1 MANAGRKTKPLP
13 TVKWFLPL
21 LLKIN
26 PVKLSTRLLA
36 PRVLANFYIA
46 IDAVIANKIRSLLT
60 ALGII
65 FGVAAV
71 IAMLAIGNGAQQEI
85 LNQIKLVGVNNI
97 VIKPIIEQKE
107 EKLNEQA
114 GGKKEKKKFSP
125 GLTIRDVNS
134 IKKTIP
140 GLTRISPEIILN
152 SHVIRN
158 GVRRSAKLVGVEPSY
173 FEIYDF
179 QLVDGQM
186 FSAEH
191 MTLGGPVCIIGS
203 SLKSKFFPTENPV
216 GKSIKVGPHWLTIIG
231 VLKERLVTQSSI
243 SKLGIRDFNMDVYA
257 PLQTVLIRY
266 ENRDL
271 VTTEAIRLA
280 NMRSRGMVIINDN
293 SASEESEEEKKNYH
307 QLDRLVIQV
316 DETTRMQTT
325 AEVLSRLLTRR
336 HYEVVDFEIEIPEL
350 LLKQQQRTND
360 IFNYVLGAI
369 AGISL
374 LVGGIGIMNIMLA
387 SVLERIKEIGLRL
400 SIGAQKNDIIQ
411 QFLFEAVMISVSG
424 GIIGVVLGVTMASIV
439 SVMAGIPTIV
449 SFTSILLSFG
459 VAATV
464 GLIFGIAPARKAASQ
479 DPIASLRYE

>member
-1 MANAGRKTKPLP
+1 LFPIQATKQ
-13 TVKWFLPL
+13 VIKNRYF
-21 LLKIN
+21 
-26 PVKLSTRLLA
+26 S
-36 PRVLANFYIA
+36 PRVLANLYIA
-46 IDAVIANKIRSLLT
+46 IDAVIANRVRSLLT

-125 GLTIRDVNS
+125 GLTIRDVHS
-134 IKKTIP
+134 IRRTIP
-140 GLTRISPEIILN
+140 GLSRISPEIILN
-152 SHVIRN
+152 TYVIRN
-158 GVRRSAKLVGVEPSY
+158 GIRRSAKIVGVEPSY

-179 QLVDGQM
+179 QLAEGQL
-186 FSAEH
+186 FNAEQLK
-191 MTLGGPVCIIGS
+191 LGAPVCIIGS
-203 SLKSKFFPTENPV
+203 ALRARFFATENPI
-216 GKSIKVGPHWLTIIG
+216 GKSIKVGPHWLTIVG
-231 VLKERLVTQSSI
+231 VMRERLVSESSI

-257 PLQTVLIRY
+257 PLQSVLIRY

-271 VTTEAIRLA
+271 ITTEALRLA
-280 NMRSRGMVIINDN
+280 TMRSQGRFSS
-293 SASEESEEEKKNYH
+293 SAGESAESELEKKNYH

-316 DETTRMQTT
+316 DETSKLQST
-325 AEVLSRLLTRR
+325 AEVLSRMLARR

-400 SIGAQKNDIIQ
+400 SIGAQKSDIVQ
-411 QFLFEAVMISVSG
+411 QFLFEAVMISVTG
-424 GIIGVVLGVTMASIV
+424 GLIGVVLGVTMAYIV
-439 SVMAGIPTIV
+439 STVANIPTIV
-449 SFTSILLSFG
+449 SFSSILLSFG

>member
-1 MANAGRKTKPLP
+1 M
-13 TVKWFLPL
+13 
-21 LLKIN
+21 LKKYFS
-26 PVKLSTRLLA
+26 PRLLA
-36 PRVLANFYIA
+36 NLYIA
-46 IDAVIANKIRSLLT
+46 IDAVFANKMRSLLT

-97 VIKPIIEQKE
+97 VIKPIVEQKE

-125 GLTIRDVNS
+125 GLTVRDVNS
-134 IKKTIP
+134 IKSVIP
-140 GLTRISPEIILN
+140 GLARVSPEIILN
-152 SHVIRN
+152 TSVIQN
-158 GVRRSAKLVGVEPSY
+158 GIRRSAKLVGVEPMY
-173 FEIYDF
+173 FDIYDF
-179 QLVDGQM
+179 QLADGQM

-191 MTLGGPVCIIGS
+191 LKLGAPVCIIGS
-203 SLKSKFFPTENPV
+203 ALKSRFFPTENAI
-216 GKSIKVGPHWLTIIG
+216 GKSLKVGPHWLTVIG
-231 VLKERLVTQSSI
+231 VMRERFVSQNSI

-257 PLQTVLIRY
+257 PLQSVLIRY

-271 VTTEAIRLA
+271 ITAEALRLA
-280 NMRSRGMVIINDN
+280 NMRSQGVIIIGGG
-293 SASEESEEEKKNYH
+293 STEEESEEEKNNYH
-307 QLDRLVIQV
+307 QIDRLVIQV
-316 DETTRMQTT
+316 DETAKLQST
-325 AEVLSRLLTRR
+325 AEIISRMLTRR

-400 SIGAQKNDIIQ
+400 SIGAQKSDVVQ

-424 GIIGVVLGVTMASIV
+424 GLIGVVLGVTLAYLV
-439 SVMAGIPTIV
+439 SMFADIPTII

-464 GLIFGIAPARKAASQ
+464 GLIFGIAPARRAASQ
-479 DPIASLRYE
+479 DPITSLRHE

>member
-1 MANAGRKTKPLP
+1 MR
-13 TVKWFLPL
+13 FLS
-21 LLKIN
+21 N
-26 PVKLSTRLLA
+26 FFA
-36 PRVLANFYIA
+36 PRVLANLYIA
-46 IDAVIANKIRSLLT
+46 IDAVIANRVRSLLT

-71 IAMLAIGNGAQQEI
+71 IAMLAIGNGAQQEL

-114 GGKKEKKKFSP
+114 SGKKEKKKFSP

-134 IKKTIP
+134 IKSTIP
-140 GLTRISPEIILN
+140 GLAKVSPEIILN
-152 SHVIRN
+152 TNIIRN
-158 GVRRSAKLVGVEPSY
+158 GIRRSAKLVGVEPSY

-179 QLVDGQM
+179 QLSKGQM
-186 FSAEH
+186 FNAGQLRFGS
-191 MTLGGPVCIIGS
+191 PVCIIGS
-203 SLKSKFFPTENPV
+203 ALKSRFFPTENPL
-216 GKSIKVGPHWLTIIG
+216 GKNIKVGTHWLTIVG
-231 VLKERLVTQSSI
+231 VMKERLVSENSI
-243 SKLGIRDFNMDVYA
+243 SKLGIRDFNMDVYT
-257 PLQTVLIRY
+257 PLQSVLIRF

-271 VTTEAIRLA
+271 ITAEALRLA
-280 NMRSRGMVIINDN
+280 AMRGRGMVFSSPTNN
-293 SASEESEEEKKNYH
+293 TETELEKKNYH
-307 QLDRLVIQV
+307 QLDRLVVQVEETNKIQSTA
-316 DETTRMQTT
+316 EILTRML
-325 AEVLSRLLTRR
+325 ARK

-400 SIGAQKNDIIQ
+400 SIGAQKTDIVQ

-424 GIIGVVLGVTMASIV
+424 GLIGIVLGVSMAYIV
-439 SVMAGIPTIV
+439 STVASIPTIV
-449 SFTSILLSFG
+449 SFASILLSFG

>member
-1 MANAGRKTKPLP
+1 MLTRYFGP
-13 TVKWFLPL
+13 
-21 LLKIN
+21 
-26 PVKLSTRLLA
+26 RLLA
-36 PRVLANFYIA
+36 NLFIA
-46 IDAVIANKIRSLLT
+46 VDAVIANKVRSLLT

-107 EKLNEQA
+107 EKVAEEMN
-114 GGKKEKKKFSP
+114 GKKEKKKFSP
-125 GLTIRDVNS
+125 GLTVRDVNS
-134 IKKTIP
+134 IQTTIP
-140 GLTRISPEIILN
+140 GITRLSPEIILN
-152 SHVIRN
+152 TNVIRN
-158 GVRRSAKLVGVEPSY
+158 GIRRSAKLVGVMPAY

-179 QLVDGQM
+179 QLAEGGM
-186 FSAEH
+186 FNAEH
-191 MTLGGPVCIIGS
+191 LRTGAPVCIIGS
-203 SLKSKFFPTENPV
+203 SLKSRFFPTESAI

-231 VLKERLVTQSSI
+231 VTRERLVSQSSI
-243 SKLGIRDFNMDVYA
+243 SKLGIRDFNMDIYS

-271 VTTEAIRLA
+271 ITTEALRLA
-280 NMRSRGMVIINDN
+280 NMRSQGVIFLNGTE
-293 SASEESEEEKKNYH
+293 SEESDLEKKNYH
-307 QLDRLVIQV
+307 QLDRLVIQI
-316 DETTRMQTT
+316 DETTRLQPI
-325 AEVLSRLLTRR
+325 AEIMSRLLARK

-400 SIGAQKNDIIQ
+400 SIGAQKSDVVQ

-424 GIIGVVLGVTMASIV
+424 GLIGVILGITLAYLV
-439 SVMAGIPTIV
+439 SSFAEIPTII
-449 SFTSILLSFG
+449 SFSSILLSFG

>member
-1 MANAGRKTKPLP
+1 VQLHKY
-13 TVKWFLPL
+13 
-21 LLKIN
+21 
-26 PVKLSTRLLA
+26 LA
-36 PRVLANFYIA
+36 PRVLANLYIA
-46 IDAVIANKIRSLLT
+46 IDAVIANRVRSLLT

-114 GGKKEKKKFSP
+114 SGKKEKKKFSP
-125 GLTIRDVNS
+125 GLTIRDMNS
-134 IKKTIP
+134 IRSIIP
-140 GLTRISPEIILN
+140 GLAKISPEIIIN
-152 SHVIRN
+152 TNIIRN
-158 GVRRSAKLVGVEPSY
+158 GIRRSAKLVGVEPSY

-179 QLVDGQM
+179 QLSEGQM
-186 FSAEH
+186 FNAEQ
-191 MTLGGPVCIIGS
+191 LKVGSPVCIIGS
-203 SLKSKFFPTENPV
+203 ALKSRFFPTENPI
-216 GKSIKVGPHWLTIIG
+216 GKNIKVGPHWLTIIG
-231 VLKERLVTQSSI
+231 VMKERLVSENSI

-257 PLQTVLIRY
+257 PLQSVLIRY

-271 VTTEAIRLA
+271 ITAEALRLA
-280 NMRSRGMVIINDN
+280 AMRSRGMVFISGN
-293 SASEESEEEKKNYH
+293 SGDTENEQDKKNYH

-316 DETTRMQTT
+316 EETNKMQST
-325 AEVLSRLLTRR
+325 AEILTRLLARK

-400 SIGAQKNDIIQ
+400 AIGAQKVDIVQ
-411 QFLFEAVMISVSG
+411 QFLFEAIMISISG
-424 GIIGVVLGVTMASIV
+424 GLIGVVLGVSMAFIV
-439 SVMAGIPTIV
+439 SSVAGIPTIV